1 MALNRRRSA
10 AGRLLAA
17 MGLALLSPLSLELG
31 VLLGCC
37 LGSLAS
43 LDLGGM
49 LGTLALQAVCSN
61 KSLNLGAL
69 GDVLLALGGA
79 VDDTLDGVMTDV
91 IHLPLHLVGN
101 LLLGHTWRALQQ
113 RICSTTSHDCGHAG
127 MHVNCLR

>member
-1 MALNRRRSA
+1 MALDRRRCA

-17 MGLALLSPLSLELG
+17 VSLALLSPLSLELG

-37 LGSLAS
+37 LGGLAS

-49 LGTLALQAVCSN
+49 LGTLALQAVSSD

-79 VDDTLDGVMTDV
+79 VDDTLDGVMADV
-91 IHLPLHLVGN
+91 IHLPLHTFGH
-101 LLLGHTWRALQQ
+101 LLLGHTWRARQQ
-113 RICSTTSHDCGHAG
+113 HIRNTTS
-127 MHVNCLR
+127 NNQRP